1 MNPSA
6 SGWIS
11 KLLNTIKKNDSLEQS
26 STSAFYLALRESG
39 FIYGNNVAIVQDLL
53 DKKDFSSEEICKIN
67 LLLAF
72 HFSYK
77 KLNGSDHFTDSVIE
91 FYTKIEEYK
100 TSYFSELLGEKKSDG
115 LLEKIIHKRVLID
128 NNLISKSF
136 NYFITNALLYI
147 DVLAYKHYLKTNTIT
162 TSYIK
167 NLESSIETIVLSVL
181 SAKKSKSEYDTSL
194 IRLFEQSLRY
204 QTKHNI
210 SYNEA
215 ISFINS
221 ELETQYILDIAC
233 MATWTD
239 ASIDT
244 KEHDFLNQLGADL
257 QLEQK
262 TINEA
267 KNSISLFYNTYKE
280 QIVLLGSKNI
290 VKTFYDN
297 SSNMVSK
304 LISRNSKRLL
314 KELTESKELMLL
326 ISQSTIRDLSDEEQK
341 KVQSQLLDI
350 FKSIPSLAIF
360 MLPGGA
366 LLLPLVIKFIPKLL
380 PSAFDDN
387 RIEED

>member
-11 KLLNTIKKNDSLEQS
+11 KLLNTIKTNDAMEQTA
-26 STSAFYLALRESG
+26 TSAFYLALRESG
-39 FIYGNNVAIVQDLL
+39 FIYGNNVAIVQNLF
-53 DKKDFSSEEICKIN
+53 DKKDFSNEEICKVN

-77 KLNGSDHFTDSVIE
+77 KLDGAENFTDSVID

-100 TSYFSELLGEKKSDG
+100 TSYFSELLGEKKSNG

-147 DVLAYKHYLKTNTIT
+147 DVLAYKHFLKTKTIT

-167 NLESSIETIVLSVL
+167 NLEASIETIVLGVL
-181 SAKKSKSEYDTSL
+181 SAKEAKSEYDTSL

-204 QTKHNI
+204 QKKHNI
-210 SYNEA
+210 TYNEA

-239 ASIDT
+239 ADIDN

-257 QLEQK
+257 QLEQT

-267 KNSISLFYNTYKE
+267 KASISLFYNTYKE

-297 SSNMVSK
+297 SSNMVIK

-314 KELTESKELMLL
+314 KELTQSKELMLL

-341 KVQSQLLDI
+341 KVQGQLLDI

-366 LLLPLVIKFIPKLL
+366 LLLPIVIKFIPKLL